1 MRTRHLLDGGLALV
15 IVVSLGGCHRYVPV
29 QHFAPGTVVR
39 VQVPLTSAVEG
50 STQAPETFSVEGSL
64 VSFGDTLEVEVTSRQ
79 EYGAFREVIRLD
91 TLRIEVSQIAGLD
104 ERVFSLRRSV
114 VLGAVIGAV
123 AGGLALT
130 ALGLE
135 GGGGGGTPPPIP
147 PVGTLVLS
155 PIVSF
160 IWGLTGW

>member
-1 MRTRHLLDGGLALV
+1 M
-15 IVVSLGGCHRYVPV
+15 
-29 QHFAPGTVVR
+29 
-39 VQVPLTSAVEG
+39 
-50 STQAPETFSVEGSL
+50 
-64 VSFGDTLEVEVTSRQ
+64 EVTSRQ

-135 GGGGGGTPPPIP
+135 GGGGGGKPPPIP